1 MSKVRSIKRNQKPA
15 QKKMVSHEQEQ
26 KQGQVEKPRNNMML
40 LTFITMMALVWGLMY
55 WFFIV

>member
-1 MSKVRSIKRNQKPA
+1 MSKVRSIKRSQKST
-15 QKKMVSHEQEQ
+15 QKKTVSDEPEQ
-26 KQGQVEKPRNNMML
+26 KLRQDEKPRNNMML

>member
-1 MSKVRSIKRNQKPA
+1 MSKVRSIKRSQKST
-15 QKKMVSHEQEQ
+15 QKKTVSHEPEQ
-26 KQGQVEKPRNNMML
+26 KLRQDEKPRNNMML